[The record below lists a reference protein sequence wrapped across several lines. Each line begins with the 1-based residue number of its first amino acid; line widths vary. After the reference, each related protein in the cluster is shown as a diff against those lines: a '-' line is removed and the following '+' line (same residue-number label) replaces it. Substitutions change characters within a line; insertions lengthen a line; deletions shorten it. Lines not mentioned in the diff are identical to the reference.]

1 MSVIGN
7 WRSLGRVALA
17 AALTLS
23 VGAALWFVAPVQA
36 VNVTP
41 QDWESGARYGY
52 AEEPDPEPLLPTE
65 TELVTGYT
73 GVTVFDAVAES
84 EDGDIVLEIPRGTSA
99 IVNNQLVDRVSI
111 EPVAEV
117 SAEAAAAVVVLPEA
131 DEGEGVVIGLPVDLG
146 PDGAVFE
153 PPITLRFAYD
163 AALIPEGAD
172 EDDLRVAWWDAD
184 AGEWVVLEGATVDPV
199 SGMISVPV
207 SHFTEFIVIT
217 VVPPADDTA
226 AAEAA
231 AAEAAAAE
239 AAAAEAAAAE
249 AAAAEAAA
257 AEAAAAKAT
266 AKEEGLGDSV
276 IGLII
281 GGAIGLQ
288 LVLGYFFWWRKRE
301 LYYGDVD

>member
-1 MSVIGN
+1 M
-7 WRSLGRVALA
+7 ALA

-36 VNVTP
+36 VDVTP
-41 QDWESGARYGY
+41 QDWEGGARYGY
-52 AEEPDPEPLLPTE
+52 AEETDPPLPTE
-65 TELVTGYT
+65 TELVTSYT
-73 GVTVFDAVAES
+73 GVTVFDTVAES
-84 EDGDIVLEIPRGTSA
+84 EDGDIVLEIPRGTLA

-163 AALIPEGAD
+163 LAELPEGAT
-172 EDDLRVAWWDAD
+172 EEDLRVAWWDAD

-207 SHFTEFIVIT
+207 SHFTEFM
-217 VVPPADDTA
+217 VVAVVEPTPVEEPPV
-226 AAEAA
+226 
-231 AAEAAAAE
+231 
-239 AAAAEAAAAE
+239 
-249 AAAAEAAA
+249 
-257 AEAAAAKAT
+257 
-266 AKEEGLGDSV
+266 EEPPVEEPPVEEPPVEEPPVEEPPVEEPPVEEPPVEEPPMIEEPPEPGGLGDSV

-288 LVLGYFFWWRKRE
+288 LVLGYFFWWKKR
-301 LYYGDVD
+301 